1 MLNLCRMISNWI
13 SLGCWCVGVFSY
25 ITTNDKIVLLI
36 LLSKEFGHRSGLAY
50 PCPIWWNPLAWQQ
63 ICGDTEAIFCVGTS
77 FTRHQA
83 TERANLSKT
92 SSCSGLKVES
102 LTFIS
107 VGCLTQHGVARF
119 VQKKVTRFFSR
130 GIRGEIKV
138 ISFIISWENPCL
150 LVLGGGFK
158 ICLFSPRNLGKI
170 SNLTSIFFRW
180 VVQPPTRVALMR
192 PKVWNYFRSY
202 TCTWWSAWNEQVYCI
217 IIYD

>member
-1 MLNLCRMISNWI
+1 METLRQ
-13 SLGCWCVGVFSY
+13 F
-25 ITTNDKIVLLI
+25 
-36 LLSKEFGHRSGLAY
+36 
-50 PCPIWWNPLAWQQ
+50 
-63 ICGDTEAIFCVGTS
+63 FCVGTS

-119 VQKKVTRFFSR
+119 VQKKVTRLFSR
-130 GIRGEIKV
+130 GIRGGDKGHQFHHQLRKPMP
-138 ISFIISWENPCL
+138 SSTRWWFQTFFYFHPY
-150 LVLGGGFK
+150 
-158 ICLFSPRNLGKI
+158 LGKI

-202 TCTWWSAWNEQVYCI
+202 TCT
-217 IIYD
+217 